1 MNESSAQSGG
11 YHGRRDRARRKRGF
25 WTRVLGLTV
34 LLWLARPAEA
44 HAYIDP
50 STGSYLL
57 QMLLA
62 GLLAAAF
69 AVKMFWQNLKAT
81 ARRLFAKDRS
91 HDAGDDSSTE

>member
-1 MNESSAQSGG
+1 VTAV
-11 YHGRRDRARRKRGF
+11 RI
-25 WTRVLGLTV
+25 LGLAV
-34 LLWLARPAEA
+34 LFWLARPAEA

-69 AVKMFWQNLKAT
+69 AIRMFWRNLKEMG
-81 ARRLFAKDRS
+81 RRLFSGNRAKDADDKRS
-91 HDAGDDSSTE
+91 AE